1 MTGDRV
7 KPADPFHEWGQDAW
21 IVKSIEGEQL
31 VVQWQSDRNLRRYT
45 REELQM
51 VA

>member
-1 MTGDRV
+1 V
-7 KPADPFHEWGQDAW
+7 E
-21 IVKSIEGEQL
+21 SIEGEQY
-31 VVQWQSDRNLRRYT
+31 VVQWQRDRNLRRYT